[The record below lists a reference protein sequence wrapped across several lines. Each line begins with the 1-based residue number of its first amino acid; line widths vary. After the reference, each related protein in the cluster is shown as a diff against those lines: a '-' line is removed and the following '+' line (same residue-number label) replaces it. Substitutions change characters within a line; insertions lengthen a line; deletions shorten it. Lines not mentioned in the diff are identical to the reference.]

1 MDLSPHDVLGEG
13 IMWAERE
20 ISDSSSVGKRLSLE
34 GFESPNKRHSRG
46 VPMQFYRRLWHTL
59 EGRHEFTD
67 QTQTYK
73 ASGSTELTKRSHLG
87 STNHPR
93 STTHVVLGDITGYSK
108 LDFSVNIKRSTT
120 SASHPLLD
128 RFSLQ
133 SAPIHSTYQQPE
145 QEPESEPEP
154 EPEHQPQPQSRTPPQ
169 LRAPQPTTKP
179 LISTEQ
185 LLSNRQRTSHRA
197 LTKFDELSKH
207 YSTSISTGTS
217 PLSLGSVS
225 KRRHSLTL
233 YSESDGD
240 DTSFRSRDT
249 PNYTQKHRPRDYAID
264 LVDSSARLSSEDSL
278 KDYKIK
284 EESVEYDPQFKRES
298 VLQTQSFFDQPA
310 DINRKISVKLEPD
323 ARIKS
328 EDARQDVDD
337 DIELTAKGLHA
348 PLELL
353 RSDDQITSKQTI
365 SINTAGPNDRSPI
378 VSREIS
384 KQLTFPDIFEPSTPD
399 DNDPLLRPPP
409 FQPSKIPDLE
419 STSSSNRSDQN
430 ISFQSNLDPI
440 VENTTP
446 PDSDDSSEHDDESI
460 QIDMP
465 EIDQQISDDQQ
476 PDDGI
481 HIDIPAIEPHDELPG
496 EVSPT
501 TFEKELSKQQSIEQG
516 DLSTAKPVSSMPIS
530 KSTSEESVSDDDFE
544 EGPNGLTSLFSELTL
559 GRIEKRRVQPDAQV
573 AIATAINKRLV
584 RYSLGNKRANTAF
597 YEAVSQKADE
607 MLTQMMKDLEAIVI
621 HRGGREINVS
631 DAKVLCS
638 RYKTHRPY
646 DPPRTQINEITNYT
660 RAKLPLETVHKFEDA
675 MRENN

>member
-1 MDLSPHDVLGEG
+1 
-13 IMWAERE
+13 MWAERE
-20 ISDSSSVGKRLSLE
+20 ILDSSSVGKRLSLE
-34 GFESPNKRHSRG
+34 GFELPNKRHLRG

-59 EGRHEFTD
+59 EGRHEFSD
-67 QTQTYK
+67 QTQAYQG
-73 ASGSTELTKRSHLG
+73 SGSTELSKRSHPG

-93 STTHVVLGDITGYSK
+93 STTHVVLGDITGYLK

-128 RFSLQ
+128 RFLLQ
-133 SAPIHSTYQQPE
+133 SAPIHPTYQQPE
-145 QEPESEPEP
+145 QEPEPETEPEP
-154 EPEHQPQPQSRTPPQ
+154 QPQPQFRAPPQ

-207 YSTSISTGTS
+207 YPTSISTGTS
-217 PLSLGSVS
+217 PLSLGLVS
-225 KRRHSLTL
+225 KRRHLLTL

-264 LVDSSARLSSEDSL
+264 LVDSSARLSLEDSL

-298 VLQTQSFFDQPA
+298 VLQSHSFFDQPA
-310 DINRKISVKLEPD
+310 DINRKILVKLEPD

-328 EDARQDVDD
+328 EDARRDVYD
-337 DIELTAKGLHA
+337 DIELTTKGLHA

-353 RSDDQITSKQTI
+353 RLDDQITSKQTI

-378 VSREIS
+378 VSREAS
-384 KQLTFPDIFEPSTPD
+384 KQPTFPDIFEPSTPD
-399 DNDPLLRPPP
+399 DNDTSTRPPP

-419 STSSSNRSDQN
+419 LTSSSNRSDQN

-446 PDSDDSSEHDDESI
+446 PDLDDSPEHDDENI
-460 QIDMP
+460 EIDMP
-465 EIDQQISDDQQ
+465 EIDQQISDDDQ
-476 PDDGI
+476 DNDGTRN
-481 HIDIPAIEPHDELPG
+481 DIPAIDPHVEPPR
-496 EVSPT
+496 EVSLPT
-501 TFEKELSKQQSIEQG
+501 TLETELSKQQSIEQS
-516 DLSTAKPVSSMPIS
+516 DLSTAKPVSPIPILKLTLKDS
-530 KSTSEESVSDDDFE
+530 ALDDDFE
-544 EGPNGLTSLFSELTL
+544 EGPNGLTLLFSELTL
-559 GRIEKRRVQPDAQV
+559 GRIEERRVQPDAQV

-584 RYSLGNKRANTAF
+584 RYSLGNKKANAAF

-631 DAKVLCS
+631 DAKVLCL